1 MLCGPGRVCR
11 CVVEERLGRSPE
23 SSHPPGPAYPGHRQ
37 ARGSGPHQPGG
48 FWHLMSGLLIIMQ
61 KPFYGDFRNVFLY
74 SLSHLNQF

>member
-37 ARGSGPHQPGG
+37 ARGSGRHQGM
-48 FWHLMSGLLIIMQ
+48 LLASDECLLI
-61 KPFYGDFRNVFLY
+61 
-74 SLSHLNQF
+74 